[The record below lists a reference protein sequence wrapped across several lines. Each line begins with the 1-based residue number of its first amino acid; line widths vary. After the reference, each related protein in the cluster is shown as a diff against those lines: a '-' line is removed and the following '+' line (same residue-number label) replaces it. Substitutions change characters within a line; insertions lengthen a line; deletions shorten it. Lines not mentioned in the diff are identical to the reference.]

1 MPFEE
6 HNSNGVSLPSC
17 DLAFYCDPYN
27 ILHLMLPAWARNL
40 CYEERDAE
48 TVRDFF
54 YRTLYMGS
62 FPTFVTIHLFL
73 WALWQIVWLNC
84 FTSIVTNSHLVRFC
98 FYCFI
103 FFVFLSKCVFSLSE
117 KGRAFYCSS
126 LELTSEETVLW
137 RDVLSTLHTLK
148 SFMPEELIS
157 KMFWSQKPGHW
168 MP

>member
-17 DLAFYCDPYN
+17 DLAFYRDPYN

-117 KGRAFYCSS
+117 KGRAVLLFQFRTDLWGNCALERCSFHS
-126 LELTSEETVLW
+126 PYFEVFHAW
-137 RDVLSTLHTLK
+137 GAN
-148 SFMPEELIS
+148 F
-157 KMFWSQKPGHW
+157 
-168 MP
+168 